1 MEKTKSGWDKTVY
14 LKEQELDDYAWH
26 RGFFM
31 IDFVRRDLW
40 VQNFT
45 ELRNRDI
52 SLFTI
57 GDVKGKSV
65 LDIGCGQGMYMLTFL
80 KLGASRV
87 AGIDILEK
95 DVKIS
100 NDVIRKNGFNPE
112 AQVADCTQLPYP
124 KNSFDIV
131 FSGDVFEHITY
142 EQKDKCVREIYR
154 VLKPGAI
161 VTIKTPNL
169 KYQKLTNFFRR
180 LKAIARLKNPFKI
193 HIAHTRNNPDNEHIG
208 LTTHKEMREL
218 FLKNTFHEPV
228 NTYVPLERKGFPKS
242 LARLFCKSHYQN
254 EVLVI
259 TSRKPI
265 FLGLYDP
272 A

>member
-1 MEKTKSGWDKTVY
+1 
-14 LKEQELDDYAWH
+14 
-26 RGFFM
+26 
-31 IDFVRRDLW
+31 
-40 VQNFT
+40 
-45 ELRNRDI
+45 
-52 SLFTI
+52 
-57 GDVKGKSV
+57 
-65 LDIGCGQGMYMLTFL
+65 MLTFS
-80 KLGASRV
+80 KLGA
-87 AGIDILEK
+87 AKAFGIDIRK
-95 DVKIS
+95 DDVELS
-100 NDVIRKNGFNPE
+100 NATIKKNGFEPN
-112 AQVADCTQLPYP
+112 AVVADCTALPFP
-124 KNSFDIV
+124 DNSFDIV